1 MNRPLAVA
9 GLVLALVF
17 PAFAAFTGRSSG
29 GHHSSSS
36 STHSK
41 VYVKGYYR
49 RDGTYVAPHYRA
61 SPGTG
66 RSTGSA
72 KASPTTPPRTPAASR
87 STSPHS
93 GGCKT
98 CPRDANGRILRSA
111 TARAQ
116 FLRQTGYPHGR
127 PGFVVDHIV
136 PLECGGA
143 DSPGNMQW
151 QTIAEAK
158 AKDRTERNCRR

>member
-1 MNRPLAVA
+1 M
-9 GLVLALVF
+9 
-17 PAFAAFTGRSSG
+17 
-29 GHHSSSS
+29 
-36 STHSK
+36 
-41 VYVKGYYR
+41 
-49 RDGTYVAPHYRA
+49 
-61 SPGTG
+61 
-66 RSTGSA
+66 
-72 KASPTTPPRTPAASR
+72 
-87 STSPHS
+87 
-93 GGCKT
+93 
-98 CPRDANGRILRSA
+98 LRSA

>member
-17 PAFAAFTGRSSG
+17 PAFAVSTGRSG
-29 GHHSSSS
+29 GTHHSSSS

-61 SPGTG
+61 SPG
-66 RSTGSA
+66 RSAGSA
-72 KASPTTPPRTPAASR
+72 RPPSTSLPRTPAASR

-116 FLRQTGYPHGR
+116 FLRRTGYPHGR
-127 PGFVVDHIV
+127 PGYVVDHIV
-136 PLECGGA
+136 PLECGGT

-151 QTIAEAK
+151 QTAAEAK